1 MTMTAETSTST
12 RRQDILDAAA
22 VIFAAKGY
30 HGAGMRD
37 IAERLGMKAGS
48 LYFHLV
54 SKEAALEEVCA
65 AGLQSTLRSAE
76 RAVEAGP
83 DLATRVHALIAAEAR
98 ELHDHADYIAVQMH
112 ERRHLS
118 PEGEKRLV
126 EISRAYRALLDR
138 IFTEAQSRGELAAD
152 IDVRSASLTMI
163 GVLRNLTFLHV
174 GGPIR
179 GFDVFCSHAA
189 RILLSGIGGTA
200 RP

>member
-1 MTMTAETSTST
+1 MSADPQSTT

-22 VIFAAKGY
+22 AVFAEKGY

-48 LYFHLV
+48 LYFHLT
-54 SKEAALEEVCA
+54 SKDAALEEVCA

-76 RAVEAGP
+76 LAVEAGP
-83 DLATRVHALIAAEAR
+83 DLETRVSALIAAEAR
-98 ELHDHADYIAVQMH
+98 ELRDHAHYIAVQMH

-118 PEGEKRLV
+118 PDGEKRLV

-138 IFTEAQSRGELAAD
+138 IFSEAQQRGELAAD
-152 IDVRSASLTMI
+152 IGVRSASLTMI
-163 GVLRNLTFLHV
+163 GVLRNLTFLYV

-179 GFDVFCSHAA
+179 GFQKFCDQAA
-189 RILLSGIGGTA
+189 HMLLTGIGGAT
-200 RP
+200 RG